1 MEMAALMRSR
11 GHDQVPSTSPLSSL
25 ADSRASTS
33 ALTSSVET
41 ILQQLVIARLVARL
55 TVVAVIATIRVKAI
69 EQATLQ
75 RLPSVRS
82 DLRRHFLNL

>member
-1 MEMAALMRSR
+1 M
-11 GHDQVPSTSPLSSL
+11 PSTSPLSSL
-25 ADSRASTS
+25 ADSRASRS

-55 TVVAVIATIRVKAI
+55 TVVAVIATIRVKKI
-69 EQATLQ
+69 EQATLL